1 MTISAKLTPLSTDYP
16 MLLVALRTLRS
27 LLRPIAAALL
37 VGAPAFATPAH
48 PLILA
53 FGDSLTAGYQL
64 PVTQGFT
71 AQLERALRA
80 RGIAATVHNAG
91 VSGDTSTGGGARL
104 GWVLGGLGA
113 KPDLVIL
120 ELGANDM
127 LRGIDPSVPRAN
139 LDAMLA
145 QLARRHIPVLIAGM
159 LAAPN
164 LGPGYA
170 KAFNAIYPDLARKY
184 RAPLYPFFLNGVTL
198 HPELQLPD
206 HLHPTSAGVAV
217 IVRGILPTVVHALP
231 HG

>member
-1 MTISAKLTPLSTDYP
+1 M
-16 MLLVALRTLRS
+16 
-27 LLRPIAAALL
+27 RPIAAALL
-37 VGAPAFATPAH
+37 LVVPAAASPVR
-48 PLILA
+48 PLVLA

-71 AQLERALRA
+71 AQLEAALRA
-80 RGIAATVHNAG
+80 KGIAATVHNAG
-91 VSGDTSTGGGARL
+91 VSGDTSTGGRARL
-104 GWVLGGLGA
+104 GWVLAGLGA

-127 LRGIDPSVPRAN
+127 LRGTDPVVARAN

-145 QLARRHIPVLIAGM
+145 EVGRRHIPVLIAGM

-170 KAFNAIYPDLARKY
+170 RQFNAIYPDLAHKY

-198 HPELQLPD
+198 HPALQLPD
-206 HLHPTSAGVAV
+206 RLHPTAAGVAV
-217 IVRGILPTVVHALP
+217 IVRGILPAVVRALP